1 MEEKQWVCS
10 CGTENTG
17 NYCSFCGRAREDSAE
32 NASPDPSPADLYAR
46 QMAEQMKQQELLNQ
60 KQQELEAEKHNK
72 EVEFA
77 NKRNEYEKKCAEI
90 PLRELKKWGSSWVV
104 LVLTVLSALSVIL
117 ALASFVV
124 NITSSTDNILGD
136 LITIFLSVLVCIG
149 FWRSYKACK
158 SDETF
163 MNLGGPRMLR
173 GVCRFYQI
181 VTYII
186 MAITI
191 LVLFFFLATGKDFIE
206 QAIIASNQQDED
218 LSLVLKYF
226 NGIIIGAL
234 VVVAIVFVFCI
245 IYYSSVLKFAKTRH
259 ILHGNQQYTSAKRY
273 LSGCV
278 PLFIRNNFAFVLLWV
293 YSVK

>member
-149 FWRSYKACK
+149 FWRSYK
-158 SDETF
+158 
-163 MNLGGPRMLR
+163 
-173 GVCRFYQI
+173 
-181 VTYII
+181 
-186 MAITI
+186 
-191 LVLFFFLATGKDFIE
+191 LVKATK
-206 QAIIASNQQDED
+206 
-218 LSLVLKYF
+218 LS
-226 NGIIIGAL
+226 
-234 VVVAIVFVFCI
+234 
-245 IYYSSVLKFAKTRH
+245 
-259 ILHGNQQYTSAKRY
+259 
-273 LSGCV
+273 
-278 PLFIRNNFAFVLLWV
+278 
-293 YSVK
+293 

>member
-1 MEEKQWVCS
+1 
-10 CGTENTG
+10 
-17 NYCSFCGRAREDSAE
+17 
-32 NASPDPSPADLYAR
+32 
-46 QMAEQMKQQELLNQ
+46 
-60 KQQELEAEKHNK
+60 
-72 EVEFA
+72 
-77 NKRNEYEKKCAEI
+77 
-90 PLRELKKWGSSWVV
+90 
-104 LVLTVLSALSVIL
+104 
-117 ALASFVV
+117 
-124 NITSSTDNILGD
+124 
-136 LITIFLSVLVCIG
+136 
-149 FWRSYKACK
+149 
-158 SDETF
+158 

-245 IYYSSVLKFAKTRH
+245 IYYSSVLKFAKHAIYCMETNS
-259 ILHGNQQYTSAKRY
+259 IPLQNVTLAAVFLFLFGIISLLFSYGSIALNKFSYDLIQDMVANGSLTLPSYFDAETLLSLNY
-273 LSGCV
+273 LSLAVNTVTAVMC
-278 PLFIRNNFAFVLLWV
+278 IFAGILAIQFNGLREKIAAETSKIPEPKLL
-293 YSVK
+293 